1 MASVTIFRKLNRFQ
15 KRTFSFKTIEARWT
29 EMTSPY
35 TQKPSVRNFS
45 EGVAAAESSSNLILY
60 SFWQSSCSWRVR
72 FALNLKGLPY
82 EYRAV
87 NLSKGEQHTPEF
99 EKINPLRYVPVL
111 VDGDVIISDS
121 YAISLFL
128 EEKYPQ
134 RPLLPTDPRRRTV
147 NLQVA
152 SIISSSIQPLHM
164 LSVLKHIEDRFGAEE
179 RLLWAHTYMEKGFL
193 ALEKVLEDF
202 DGRYATGEEVYMA
215 DVFLAPQV
223 AMATERFKIDM
234 SKFPRLGRIYESL
247 KTLPEF
253 QAASPQRQPD
263 AVH

>member
-15 KRTFSFKTIEARWT
+15 KQNFSFKTIEARWT

-87 NLSKGEQHTPEF
+87 NLSKEEQHTPEF

-128 EEKYPQ
+128 EEKCPQ
-134 RPLLPTDPRRRTV
+134 RPLLPTDPRRRAV

-164 LSVLKHIEDRFGAEE
+164 LSVLKHIEDKFG
-179 RLLWAHTYMEKGFL
+179 
-193 ALEKVLEDF
+193 
-202 DGRYATGEEVYMA
+202 
-215 DVFLAPQV
+215 
-223 AMATERFKIDM
+223 
-234 SKFPRLGRIYESL
+234 
-247 KTLPEF
+247 
-253 QAASPQRQPD
+253 
-263 AVH
+263 